1 MKPINLKRASLAEY
15 FYSLMDLLLS
25 NLHFSLNVRKQWNRT
40 FVHWNLKL
48 SFVLNTKKN
57 LTITQFPKI

>member
-25 NLHFSLNVRKQWNRT
+25 NLHFLLNVRKQ
-40 FVHWNLKL
+40 
-48 SFVLNTKKN
+48 
-57 LTITQFPKI
+57 